1 MPAHVAP
8 LLRKVFIFLML
19 LATFL
24 IAACTHKQVDTRK
37 NNTQNEAKTQIWA
50 GRISLQIQSE
60 PVQAFF
66 AGFEL
71 KGQTKSGELTLIS
84 PLGSILAVMRWSPDE
99 AVLEQ
104 GGSTK
109 RFASKDELLAQTT
122 GAAVPVS
129 ALFDWLAG
137 INTSASGWTA
147 DLSQQAGGRIS
158 AKRSAPSPQADLRI
172 VLDK

>member
-1 MPAHVAP
+1 MRHRW
-8 LLRKVFIFLML
+8 LRFSTLI
-19 LATFL
+19 ATLL
-24 IAACTHKQVDTRK
+24 IAACAHKQGYTGIND
-37 NNTQNEAKTQIWA
+37 TQNETKNSFWA
-50 GRISLQIQSE
+50 GRISLQVQSE

-71 KGQTKSGELTLIS
+71 KGQAESGKLTLIS
-84 PLGSILAVMRWSPDE
+84 PLGSILAVMRWSPGE
-99 AVLEQ
+99 TVLEQ
-104 GGSTK
+104 GGSIK

-137 INTSASGWTA
+137 VNTSAPGWMA
-147 DLSQQAGGRIS
+147 DLSQQADGRIS
-158 AKRSAPSPQADLRI
+158 AKRSDPAPQADLRI

>member
-1 MPAHVAP
+1 MRSR
-8 LLRKVFIFLML
+8 LLRFSIRI
-19 LATFL
+19 ATFFIATFF
-24 IAACTHKQVDTRK
+24 IAACAHKQGATGI
-37 NNTQNEAKTQIWA
+37 NHTQNAVKTSSWV
-50 GRISLQIQSE
+50 GRISLQVQSE

-71 KGQTKSGELTLIS
+71 KGQAENGDLTLIS
-84 PLGSILAVMRWSPDE
+84 PLGNILAVMRWSPGE

-109 RFASKDELLAQTT
+109 RFASKDALLAQTT

-147 DLSQQAGGRIS
+147 DLTQQASGRIS
-158 AKRSAPSPQADLRI
+158 AKRYDPAPQTDLRI

>member
-1 MPAHVAP
+1 MPAYVAP
-8 LLRKVFIFLML
+8 LLRKVFIFLVL

-24 IAACTHKQVDTRK
+24 IAACAHKQVDTGT
-37 NNTQNEAKTQIWA
+37 NNTENEAKTQVLA

-71 KGQTKSGELTLIS
+71 KGHAESGELTLIS
-84 PLGSILAVMRWSPDE
+84 PLGSIFAVMRWSPGE

-109 RFASKDELLAQTT
+109 RFVSTDALLAQAT

-137 INTSASGWTA
+137 INTRASGWTA

-158 AKRSAPSPQADLRI
+158 AKRSDPAPQADLRI